1 MQKPKKII
9 GILGGIGSGKSTV
22 ANEFE
27 KLGCAVISADQ
38 LAAELLDDKKIKS
51 AIIRTFGRDVLDEEN
66 NINRVKV
73 SEIVFFSQKN
83 VEKMNAI
90 LHPPILRQTNL
101 LIDKYNQTE
110 DIKAIILDMP
120 LLVEVGWQNKCDY
133 LIFVS
138 SSEEKKN
145 HRIRKNYPKNTE
157 NIKKREKFKISLDKK
172 ADIAHYIIDNNS
184 DLKTLAEQ
192 VARIFSK
199 ILND

>member
-138 SSEEKKN
+138 SSEMEKN

>member
-157 NIKKREKFKISLDKK
+157 NIKKREKFQISLDKK